1 MTGFMAEGLT
11 ASIFGR
17 SGDRSRR
24 LSHFFQGG
32 LFERR
37 HQSDVEHG
45 GRSNAGGGVLFADG
59 SGADGLKQLLP
70 GSGETA
76 LWFSAAVFAGMSL
89 IGMLNALLPHEHE
102 ISGHHGG
109 MMNIGAAWLFVI
121 AVSIHK
127 MPEGL
132 AIGVAYGGEN
142 LSNPESLTIGIALQ
156 NIPEGLTVGNCI
168 DRGRLFPPEGRSGR
182 DFERNDAAAGGGFRA
197 SDRRLRVADG
207 AARNGF
213 CRRGDAVCYCQRGFA
228 RNLRRQTEQKVGAG
242 VLCRFCPHVR
252 AEHCHAVIFS

>member
-11 ASIFGR
+11 ALI
-17 SGDRSRR
+17 
-24 LSHFFQGG
+24 LAG
-32 LFERR
+32 L
-37 HQSDVEHG
+37 VTG
-45 GRSNAGGGVLFADG
+45 AGGFLTFFKAVYSKDDINLMLNTAAGVMLAAAFFSLMDPALT
-59 SGADGLKQLLP
+59 GLKQLLP

-156 NIPEGLTVGNCI
+156 NIPEGLTVAI
-168 DRGRLFPPEGRSGR
+168 ALI
-182 DFERNDAAAGGGFRA
+182 AAGYSRLKAALAATLSGMMQPLGAVFGLLIADFGSLMVPLGMAFAGGAMLFVIVNEVLPETYDA
-197 SDRRLRVADG
+197 KQSKKSALAFF
-207 AARNGF
+207 AGF
-213 CRRGDAVCYCQRGFA
+213 
-228 RNLRRQTEQKVGAG
+228 
-242 VLCRFCPHVR
+242 VLMCGLSI
-252 AEHCHAVIFS
+252 AMQ

>member
-1 MTGFMAEGLT
+1 MDGVFMAEGAES
-11 ASIFGR
+11 ASI
-17 SGDRSRR
+17 
-24 LSHFFQGG
+24 LAG
-32 LFERR
+32 L
-37 HQSDVEHG
+37 VTG
-45 GRSNAGGGVLFADG
+45 AGGFLTFFKAVYSKDDINLMLNTAAGVMLAAAFFSLMDPALT
-59 SGADGLKQLLP
+59 GLKQLLP

-156 NIPEGLTVGNCI
+156 TFPRADRGNC
-168 DRGRLFPPEGRSGR
+168 D
-182 DFERNDAAAGGGFRA
+182 
-197 SDRRLRVADG
+197 
-207 AARNGF
+207 
-213 CRRGDAVCYCQRGFA
+213 
-228 RNLRRQTEQKVGAG
+228 
-242 VLCRFCPHVR
+242 
-252 AEHCHAVIFS
+252 